1 MRATL
6 TVALIFCPKTLG
18 GQDMKKKLLTLLLIA
33 AAATAGALAIAGCNG
48 GDGTDDGGDAHTVHT
63 YNKQVAESKY
73 LKSEATCTQKAVYYY
88 SCECG
93 ETGTVTFEHGDFGHK
108 FVEGIC
114 SVCQKPQPTEGLIF
128 TLNSQG
134 TGYVLSGKG
143 TATTTEIVIPS
154 EYNNKPVTRI
164 GWYAFKYCRELTS
177 IIIPDSV
184 TSIGYAAFGGCRVLT
199 SVTIP
204 ESVTS
209 IANGAFAGC
218 SGLTNLTVEKGN
230 AAYKSENNCILSKDG
245 KTLIA
250 GCKTSVIPDG
260 VTNIASSAF
269 NGCSG
274 LTSITIP
281 ESVTSIAE
289 YAFSDCSG
297 LTSITIPDNVTSL
310 GLGAFADCGEL
321 TVYCE
326 AESKPEGW
334 NDGWNYS
341 NCPVVWGYKG

>member
-1 MRATL
+1 
-6 TVALIFCPKTLG
+6 
-18 GQDMKKKLLTLLLIA
+18 MKKKLLALLLIA
-33 AAATAGALAIAGCNG
+33 AAATAGALGIAGCND
-48 GDGTDDGGDAHTVHT
+48 GDGTDNGGDTHTVHT
-63 YNKQVAESKY
+63 YNKQVAESRY

-88 SCECG
+88 SCACG
-93 ETGTVTFEHGDFGHK
+93 EAGTKTFEYGDLGHK
-108 FVEGIC
+108 FADGIC
-114 SVCQKPQPTEGLIF
+114 SVCRTLQPTEGLIF
-128 TLNSQG
+128 KLNSGG

-154 EYNNKPVTRI
+154 QYNNKPVTRI
-164 GWYAFKYCRELTS
+164 GGYAFRYCRGLTS
-177 IIIPDSV
+177 ITIPDSV

-209 IANGAFAGC
+209 IANGAFSGC
-218 SGLTNLTVEKGN
+218 SGLMNITVEKGN

-245 KTLIA
+245 KTLIV

-260 VTNIASSAF
+260 VTSIGSSAFDGCSGLTSIKIPDTVTSIGEYAF

-274 LTSITIP
+274 LSSITIP
-281 ESVTSIAE
+281 DNVTSIDI

-297 LTSITIPDNVTSL
+297 LT
-310 GLGAFADCGEL
+310 
-321 TVYCE
+321 VYCE
-326 AESKPEGW
+326 AENKPEDW

-341 NCPVVWGYKG
+341 NCPVVWGHKG